1 VFITR
6 PSMGRSTRLRFGP
19 AACEQQSAAVTAQGK
34 LFVLGNSYPHKLARG
49 EFPHSKDAVVEGEFG
64 VCVECLFSRSPGLAP
79 YGTKPACAKR
89 SR

>member
-1 VFITR
+1 MLVFITR

-19 AACEQQSAAVTAQGK
+19 ACEQQSAAVTAQGK

-64 VCVECLFSRSPGLAP
+64 VCRVFIFKVTGPSPL
-79 YGTKPACAKR
+79 R
-89 SR
+89 D